1 MKKLASIPCT
11 ITLILVVSATSLAGT
26 ISTTKSGIIS
36 TTKAGTIPT
45 TRMGTI
51 PTTRTDL
58 NANSGTVPTTR
69 SRTFQLSNQISFME
83 LLWTVLGW

>member
-1 MKKLASIPCT
+1 MKKLASISCM
-11 ITLILVVSATSLAGT
+11 ITLVLAVSTISRAGT

-36 TTKAGTIPT
+36 TTKAGVIPT

-51 PTTRTDL
+51 PTTKTTLNSSSGLIPTRTK
-58 NANSGTVPTTR
+58 
-69 SRTFQLSNQISFME
+69 SNTDQMALME